1 MKSKFAGGTG
11 MLRSRKGF
19 TLVELLIS
27 MSVFIIV
34 IMITTQAFNTILTQM
49 AKITKSEESN
59 IEGILGLEMFRHDI
73 TQIGYG
79 LPYSYMDQTD
89 SSYPKPTYAEALS
102 APASTY
108 NDAPN
113 GIPRSI
119 AAGNNLA
126 ASSLSDGTN
135 TYNILANTDYLALKA
150 TSLGLNDAAK
160 KWTYVRYSSSNIKP
174 HIWPAGNLVHSD
186 DLVIVLRRLFNGS
199 EYVNQMVYNTG
210 TTPASI
216 YWARYYS
223 DGFADLAFNPTQ
235 PQDVYYLYGIKTGG
249 TTSLRMPFNR
259 ADYFVATPAAIGKQP
274 TFCAENTGVLYK
286 GVVNHADGR
295 LTHIPMLDCVA
306 DMQVVFGWDIVD
318 GMGNEGQD
326 GRIDTYSTP
335 EGITVSPSGTVG
347 TKSYQDYV
355 KEVLLDPEKIRKGL
369 KIIKIYVLAQVGRS
383 DKNYQSAASFA
394 VGDPVVDLSISKTY
408 NLTTAMRNYHW
419 KVYRIAVRPK
429 NMLTNK

>member
-27 MSVFIIV
+27 MTVFIIV

-89 SSYPKPTYAEALS
+89 STYPKPTYAEAAS
-102 APASTY
+102 APSSTY
-108 NDAPN
+108 NDAPS
-113 GIPRSI
+113 GVPRSI
-119 AAGNNLA
+119 AAGNNLT
-126 ASSLSDGTN
+126 ASSLSDGTD
-135 TYNILANTDYLALKA
+135 TYNILAGTDYLALKA

-174 HIWPAGNLVHSD
+174 HIWPAGNLVDSSD
-186 DLVIVLRRLFNGS
+186 AVIVLRRVFNGS
-199 EYVNQMVYNTG
+199 EYVNQMVYDTSVS
-210 TTPASI
+210 PAST
-216 YWARYYS
+216 YWAQYKTNGLS
-223 DGFADLAFNPTQ
+223 PVFNPTQ
-235 PQDVYYLYGIKTGG
+235 PQDVYYTYGIKDFG
-249 TTSLRMPFNR
+249 TAVRMPFNR
-259 ADYFVATPAAIGKQP
+259 ADYFVATPAATGKQP

-295 LTHIPMLDCVA
+295 LTHVPMMDCVA

-335 EGITVSPSGTVG
+335 EGITVSPSGSVG
-347 TKSYQDYV
+347 TKSFQDYV
-355 KEVLLDPEKIRKGL
+355 EEVILDPEKIRKGL

-383 DKNYQSAASFA
+383 DRNYQSAASFA
-394 VGDPVVDLSISKTY
+394 VGDPSVDQSISKTY
-408 NLTTAMRNYHW
+408 NLTSAMRNYHW
-419 KVYRIAVRPK
+419 KVYRITVRPK